1 MFRRPAPAGRRGS
14 TCGRPALQHPAGPF
28 FSRWDGCSLD
38 VVVSSSI
45 RLAAQWEKAVVFRLG
60 KFHSIKG
67 PGLFMIIPLIDQLRM
82 VDTRVLA
89 VNIPKQQVITR
100 DNVPVTIDGVL
111 FFRVDNAAEAIIMV
125 QDYRYVISQ
134 YAQTSLRDVIGQMT
148 LDQLLT
154 EREEIAKSIE
164 QHVEKDTKG
173 WGLEVTGLRIQDI
186 DMPEELKKMMSRQA
200 SAEREKRATITKAE
214 GDKEAAVNLSLAA
227 RTMAES
233 PGAMQLRTLQ
243 TIDGL
248 GPTASNTVVLAVPI
262 DVLESLGS
270 LKDAF
275 RSRGPRLD
283 RAAGVRGDY
292 QEERNTNDTGCSSR
306 TPWYHERGRWPAL
319 WFAFAYASVG
329 DARRSDHQAEG
340 HSKTRRPWTTQ
351 SSGCNATG
359 SRARGKDGRTSPVS
373 HHGSGIRPARG
384 LIGGRG
390 PEWGGCTALVESEG
404 RGQTTWT
411 AAPTGGSNGPGRRE
425 GRGRLC
431 ASCHTSLPIAL
442 ARPSLGRQL
451 GEATAGAIEKK
462 LIDNMKKR
470 VENWETIVDGATS
483 DKDPFQCFYSDKEPE
498 SLGTEA
504 VLNALILVNHD
515 ARRKS
520 GVLSTVTQKALGH
533 LWEQQQEDGA
543 WAWLDFGL
551 NPWEKDGAYYG
562 ASLAAVAVGS
572 AGKSYYDRAE
582 VRPRSPL

>member
-1 MFRRPAPAGRRGS
+1 MINYISGLVFVVLLLLGGVGTVAVA
-14 TCGRPALQHPAGPF
+14 QHSVPLAFLFMLGWLF
-28 FSRWDGCSLD
+28 VD
-38 VVVSSSI
+38 VVISSSI

-60 KFHSIKG
+60 KFHTIKG

-89 VNIPKQQVITR
+89 VSIPKQQVITR

-164 QHVEKDTKG
+164 HHVENDTKG
-173 WGLEVTGLRIQDI
+173 WGLEVTGLRIQDV

-275 RSRGPRLD
+275 RSR
-283 RAAGVRGDY
+283 
-292 QEERNTNDTGCSSR
+292 
-306 TPWYHERGRWPAL
+306 TPG
-319 WFAFAYASVG
+319 
-329 DARRSDHQAEG
+329 
-340 HSKTRRPWTTQ
+340 
-351 SSGCNATG
+351 TG
-359 SRARGKDGRTSPVS
+359 SVAP
-373 HHGSGIRPARG
+373 PA
-384 LIGGRG
+384 
-390 PEWGGCTALVESEG
+390 
-404 RGQTTWT
+404 
-411 AAPTGGSNGPGRRE
+411 
-425 GRGRLC
+425 
-431 ASCHTSLPIAL
+431 
-442 ARPSLGRQL
+442 
-451 GEATAGAIEKK
+451 
-462 LIDNMKKR
+462 
-470 VENWETIVDGATS
+470 
-483 DKDPFQCFYSDKEPE
+483 
-498 SLGTEA
+498 
-504 VLNALILVNHD
+504 
-515 ARRKS
+515 
-520 GVLSTVTQKALGH
+520 
-533 LWEQQQEDGA
+533 
-543 WAWLDFGL
+543 
-551 NPWEKDGAYYG
+551 
-562 ASLAAVAVGS
+562 
-572 AGKSYYDRAE
+572 
-582 VRPRSPL
+582 